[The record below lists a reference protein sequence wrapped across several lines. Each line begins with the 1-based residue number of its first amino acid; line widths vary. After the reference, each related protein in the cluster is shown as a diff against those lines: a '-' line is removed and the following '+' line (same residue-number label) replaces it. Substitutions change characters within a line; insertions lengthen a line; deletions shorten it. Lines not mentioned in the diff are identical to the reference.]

1 MRRVVPVSP
10 DSLPRRARLSDGGL
24 SRRHALTLV
33 PLGAAV
39 AAGAGFWAM
48 LAGMGS
54 GRFDPHDIHAPSVD
68 RIVPAF
74 DLPPQLPGQGFS
86 STLLASQTRP
96 VLVNFFASWCIPC
109 VLEAQTL
116 SAMAA
121 TLPIWGIAYEDDP
134 RNAQGFVSRTGNPY
148 ARVASD
154 RAGLTAIDWGVS
166 GVPESFLVAPGGTIR
181 WHVAGPLTD
190 DVIRTGLRPALDGL
204 RR

>member
-1 MRRVVPVSP
+1 MPVTPGSARRCH
-10 DSLPRRARLSDGGL
+10 L
-24 SRRHALTLV
+24 LTLL

-39 AAGAGFWAM
+39 AAGGGFWAM

-54 GRFDPHDIHAPSVD
+54 GRFDPHDIHAPAVD
-68 RIVPAF
+68 RLVPAF
-74 DLPPQLPGQGFS
+74 DLPAQAPGEGFS
-86 STLLASQTRP
+86 SRLLAAQTRP

-116 SAMAA
+116 AAVAA
-121 TLPIWGIAYEDDP
+121 TLPIWGVAYEDDAG
-134 RNAQGFVSRTGNPY
+134 NAQGFVSRTGNPY

-181 WHVAGPLTD
+181 WHLAGPLTD
-190 DVIRTGLRPALDGL
+190 EVVRDELRPALDRL

>member
-1 MRRVVPVSP
+1 MPVSP
-10 DSLPRRARLSDGGL
+10 GSRARCVRLADGGL
-24 SRRHALTLV
+24 SRRHALTLA

-39 AAGAGFWAM
+39 AVGAGFWAM

-54 GRFDPHDIHAPSVD
+54 GRFDPHDIHAPAVD
-68 RIVPAF
+68 RLVPAF
-74 DLPPQLPGQGFS
+74 DLPAQAPGQGFS
-86 STLLASQTRP
+86 SALLASQTRP

-116 SAMAA
+116 ASMAA
-121 TLPIWGIAYEDDP
+121 TLPIWGVAYEDDP
-134 RNAQGFVSRTGNPY
+134 GNAQGFVSRTGNPY

-154 RAGLTAIDWGVS
+154 RGGLTAIDWGVS
-166 GVPESFLVAPGGTIR
+166 GVPESFLVAPGGRIR

-190 DVIRTGLRPALDGL
+190 DVIRGGLRPALDGL